1 MNDKQIGRLIV
12 IAFML
17 STLLFLGV
25 VPDRLNPPI
34 YAAPTGQATP
44 AAEVPTHNDN
54 HGSVPETAASHVG
67 PDIAETGVTVEYTIS
82 TIMGQTPPMAFIGVS
97 GDINGVIN
105 PTLKANVGDRVIIT
119 IINGDPIEHDFVIP
133 DLAVHSEHLTT
144 QGQEVTVEF
153 IADRPGSFKYICSVP
168 GHEQIG
174 MLGLLEVSGEAI
186 VAEDEHGHTNAPE
199 DNHAEDTAPAAD
211 PVSADAVSVVL
222 APDNMPGPIG
232 DRAPET
238 IDIELV
244 AQEVDGVLANGTTY
258 TYWTFNGTVPGPM
271 IRVRVGDTVNL
282 TLKNDATSS
291 FAHSIDLHA
300 VTGPGGGAVYTQTLP
315 GEETVFT
322 FKALN
327 VGVYVY
333 HCATPSV
340 AHHISN
346 GMYGLIVVE
355 PEGGL
360 PEVDREFYVMQ
371 GELYT
376 AQSFGTAG
384 HLGFDYQA
392 MLDEDPE
399 YFIFNGST
407 TALTADETALRAN
420 VGETVRIFMGVGGP
434 NFTSSFHVI
443 GEIFDRVYN
452 LASLTSAPLTDVQT
466 VLVPPGG
473 AAVVEFGLE
482 VPGRYILVDHV
493 LSRLQRGLA
502 GFLFVEGEEAPEIFH
517 GTMTDGSG
525 H

>member
-1 MNDKQIGRLIV
+1 MNDKQTGQLIV
-12 IAFML
+12 IAFIL
-17 STLLFLGV
+17 ATLLFLGI
-25 VPDRLNPPI
+25 VPDKLNPPT
-34 YAAPTGQATP
+34 YAAPTVPATIV
-44 AAEVPTHNDN
+44 AEVQ
-54 HGSVPETAASHVG
+54 S
-67 PDIAETGVTVEYTIS
+67 PDADVAETVAQDVSQTTEDTSATIEYTIS
-82 TIMGQTPPMAFIGVS
+82 TIMGQTPPMAFIGV
-97 GDINGVIN
+97 GGEIDGVIN

-119 IINGDPIEHDFVIP
+119 VVNGDPVEHDFVIP
-133 DLAVHSEHLTT
+133 DLNVHSGHLMT
-144 QGQEVTVEF
+144 QGEEKTVEF
-153 IADRPGSFKYICSVP
+153 VADKVGSFKYICSIP

-174 MLGLLEVSGEAI
+174 MTGTFEVSGEAAA
-186 VAEDEHGHTNAPE
+186 VEAAPT
-199 DNHAEDTAPAAD
+199 DTSAPAAVAEAE
-211 PVSADAVSVVL
+211 PAAESVSADAVSVVL
-222 APDNMPGPIG
+222 APNDLPAPIG
-232 DRAPET
+232 DREPQT
-238 IDIELV
+238 IDIDLV
-244 AQEVDGVLANGTTY
+244 SQEIDGVLADGTTY

-282 TLKNDATSS
+282 TLKNDASS
-291 FAHSIDLHA
+291 ANAHSIDLHA
-300 VTGPGGGAVYTQTLP
+300 VTGPGGGAVATQTLP
-315 GEETVFT
+315 GEETTFT

-327 VGVYVY
+327 PGVYVY

-376 AQSFGTAG
+376 AQKFGTAG
-384 HLGFDYQA
+384 HLGFNYDA

-452 LASLTSAPLTDVQT
+452 LASITSAPLTNVQT

-482 VPGRYILVDHV
+482 VPGRYILVDHA
-493 LSRLQRGLA
+493 LSRMERGLA
-502 GFLFVEGEEAPEIFH
+502 GFLYAEGEENPEIFH
-517 GTMTDGSG
+517 GTMTGGSG

>member
-1 MNDKQIGRLIV
+1 MNDKQTGQLIV
-12 IAFML
+12 IAFIVA
-17 STLLFLGV
+17 TLLFLGI
-25 VPDRLNPPI
+25 VPDRLNPPT
-34 YAAPTGQATP
+34 YAAPTVPATIVADVQSP
-44 AAEVPTHNDN
+44 DADVAETIAQDVAQE
-54 HGSVPETAASHVG
+54 S
-67 PDIAETGVTVEYTIS
+67 AETGVTVEYTLS
-82 TIMGQTPPMAFIGVS
+82 TVMGQTPPMAFIGVG
-97 GDINGVIN
+97 GDIDGVIN

-119 IINGDPIEHDFVIP
+119 VINGDPVEHDFV
-133 DLAVHSEHLTT
+133 LADFNVTTGSLLTAGE
-144 QGQEVTVEF
+144 QKSVEF
-153 IADRPGSFKYICSVP
+153 IADKPGTFKYICSIP

-174 MLGLLEVSGEAI
+174 MLGAFEVSGEAATI
-186 VAEDEHGHTNAPE
+186 EAEPDYTSAPVVV
-199 DNHAEDTAPAAD
+199 DAPPAAEA
-211 PVSADAVSVVL
+211 VSADAVSVVM
-222 APDNMPGPIG
+222 APDNLPAPIG

-238 IDIELV
+238 VDIELIS
-244 AQEVDGVLANGTTY
+244 QEIDGVLADGTTY

-271 IRVRVGDTVNL
+271 IRVMVGDTVNL

-291 FAHSIDLHA
+291 NAHSIDLHA

-315 GEETVFT
+315 GEETTFT

-327 VGVYVY
+327 PGVYVY

-340 AHHISN
+340 AHHITN

-360 PEVDREFYVMQ
+360 PAVDREFYVMQ

-376 AQSFGTAG
+376 AQAFGTPG
-384 HLGFDYQA
+384 HLSFDYDA
-392 MLDEDPE
+392 MLDENPE

-407 TALTADETALRAN
+407 SALTADETALRAN
-420 VGETVRIFMGVGGP
+420 VGETVRIFFGVGGP

-452 LASLTSAPLTDVQT
+452 LASITSAPLTDVQT

-482 VPGRYILVDHV
+482 VPGRYILVDHA
-493 LSRLQRGLA
+493 LSRLERGLA
-502 GFLFVEGEEAPEIFH
+502 GFLYAEGEEDAEIFH
-517 GTMTDGSG
+517 GTMTEGSG

>member
-1 MNDKQIGRLIV
+1 MNDKQTGQLIV
-12 IAFML
+12 IAFIVA
-17 STLLFLGV
+17 TLLFLGI
-25 VPDRLNPPI
+25 VPDRLNPPT
-34 YAAPTGQATP
+34 YAAPTVPATTVADLQAP
-44 AAEVPTHNDN
+44 EGDVAETVAQDVAQD
-54 HGSVPETAASHVG
+54 S
-67 PDIAETGVTVEYTIS
+67 AETGVTVEYTLS
-82 TIMGQTPPMAFIGVS
+82 TIMGQTPPMAFIGVG
-97 GDINGVIN
+97 GDIDGVIN
-105 PTLKANVGDRVIIT
+105 PTLKANVGDRVVIT
-119 IINGDPIEHDFVIP
+119 VINGDPVEHDFV
-133 DLAVHSEHLTT
+133 LADFFVTTGSLLTAGE
-144 QGQEVTVEF
+144 QKTVEF
-153 IADRPGSFKYICSVP
+153 IADKPGTFKYICSIP

-174 MLGLLEVSGEAI
+174 MVGSFEVSGEAP
-186 VAEDEHGHTNAPE
+186 VAEGTPDYVSAPLVS
-199 DNHAEDTAPAAD
+199 DAPPPAEPA
-211 PVSADAVSVVL
+211 VADAVSVVL
-222 APDNMPGPIG
+222 APDNLPGPIG
-232 DRAPET
+232 DREPET
-238 IDIELV
+238 VDIELI
-244 AQEVDGVLANGTTY
+244 AQEIDGVLADGTTY

-271 IRVRVGDTVNL
+271 LRVRVGDTVNL
-282 TLKNDATSS
+282 TMKNEAGSR

-300 VTGPGGGAVYTQTLP
+300 VTGPGGGAVATQTLP
-315 GEETVFT
+315 GEEHTFT

-327 VGVYVY
+327 PGVYVY

-376 AQSFGTAG
+376 AQQFGTKG
-384 HLGFDYQA
+384 HLGFDYDA
-392 MLDEDPE
+392 MLHEDPE

-452 LASLTSAPLTDVQT
+452 LASITSAPLTDVQT

-482 VPGRYILVDHV
+482 VPGRYILVDHA
-493 LSRLQRGLA
+493 LSRMERGLA
-502 GFLFVEGEEAPEIFH
+502 GFLYAEGEEAPEIFH
-517 GTMTDGSG
+517 GETTEGSG

>member
-1 MNDKQIGRLIV
+1 MNDKQTGQLIV
-12 IAFML
+12 IAFIVA
-17 STLLFLGV
+17 TLLFLGI
-25 VPDRLNPPI
+25 VPDRLNPPT
-34 YAAPTGQATP
+34 YAAPTVPSTAVADLQA
-44 AAEVPTHNDN
+44 
-54 HGSVPETAASHVG
+54 PEG
-67 PDIAETGVTVEYTIS
+67 DIAEAVAQDVAQTAEQTTKTVEYTLS
-82 TIMGQTPPMAFIGVS
+82 TVMGQTPPMAFIGVG
-97 GDINGVIN
+97 GDIDGVIN

-119 IINGDPIEHDFVIP
+119 VINGDPVEHDFV
-133 DLAVHSEHLTT
+133 LAEFHVTT
-144 QGQEVTVEF
+144 GSLLSAGEQKTVEF
-153 IADRPGSFKYICSVP
+153 IADKPGTFKYICSIP

-174 MLGLLEVSGEAI
+174 MTGTFEVSGEAP
-186 VAEDEHGHTNAPE
+186 VAESTPNY
-199 DNHAEDTAPAAD
+199 
-211 PVSADAVSVVL
+211 VSAPLVSDAPPPAEPAVANAVSVVM
-222 APDNMPGPIG
+222 APDNLPGPIG

-238 IDIELV
+238 VEIELT
-244 AQEVDGVLANGTTY
+244 AQEIDGVLADGTTY

-282 TLKNDATSS
+282 TMKNDASS
-291 FAHSIDLHA
+291 RFVHSIDLHA
-300 VTGPGGGAVYTQTLP
+300 VTGPGGGAVATQTLP
-315 GEETVFT
+315 GEEHTFT

-327 VGVYVY
+327 PGVYVY

-360 PEVDREFYVMQ
+360 PEVDREYYVMQ

-376 AQSFGTAG
+376 AQQFGTAG
-384 HLGFDYQA
+384 HLGFNYNA
-392 MLDEDPE
+392 LLHEDPE

-420 VGETVRIFMGVGGP
+420 VGETVRIFFGVGGP

-452 LASLTSAPLTDVQT
+452 LASITSAPLTDVQT

-482 VPGRYILVDHV
+482 VPGRYILVDHA
-493 LSRLQRGLA
+493 LSRMERGLA
-502 GFLFVEGEEAPEIFH
+502 GFLYAEGEENPEIFH
-517 GTMTDGSG
+517 GTMTEGSG

>member
-1 MNDKQIGRLIV
+1 MNDKQTGQLIV
-12 IAFML
+12 IAFIVA
-17 STLLFLGV
+17 TLLFLGI
-25 VPDRLNPPI
+25 VPDRLNPPT
-34 YAAPTGQATP
+34 YAAPTVPATTVADVQAP
-44 AAEVPTHNDN
+44 EGDVAETVAQDVAQD
-54 HGSVPETAASHVG
+54 S
-67 PDIAETGVTVEYTIS
+67 AETGVTVEYTLS
-82 TIMGQTPPMAFIGVS
+82 TIMGQTPPMAFIGV
-97 GDINGVIN
+97 GGEFDGVIN
-105 PTLKANVGDRVIIT
+105 PTLTANVGDRVIIT
-119 IINGDPIEHDFVIP
+119 VVNGDPVEHDFL
-133 DLAVHSEHLTT
+133 LADFNVTTGSLLTA
-144 QGQEVTVEF
+144 GEEKTVEF
-153 IADRPGSFKYICSVP
+153 IADKAGSFKYICTIP

-174 MLGLLEVSGEAI
+174 MWGMFEIAGEAA
-186 VAEDEHGHTNAPE
+186 VVEATPE
-199 DNHAEDTAPAAD
+199 DTSAPA
-211 PVSADAVSVVL
+211 VVDAPPAAAPLSVDAISVVM
-222 APDNMPGPIG
+222 APDNLPGPIG

-238 IDIELV
+238 IDIELIS
-244 AQEVDGVLANGTTY
+244 QEVDGVLADGTTY

-271 IRVRVGDTVNL
+271 IRVMVGDTVNL
-282 TLKNDATSS
+282 TLKNDATSAN
-291 FAHSIDLHA
+291 AHSIDLHA
-300 VTGPGGGAVYTQTLP
+300 VTGPGGGAVATQTLP
-315 GEETVFT
+315 GEETTFT

-327 VGVYVY
+327 PGVYVY

-340 AHHISN
+340 AQHITN

-376 AQSFGTAG
+376 AQKFGTAG

-392 MLDEDPE
+392 MLDENPQ

-452 LASLTSAPLTDVQT
+452 LASITSAPMTDVQT

-482 VPGRYILVDHV
+482 VPGRYILVDHA
-493 LSRLQRGLA
+493 LSRMERGLA
-502 GFLFVEGEEAPEIFH
+502 GFLYAEGEEDPEIFH
-517 GTMTDGSG
+517 GTMTEGSG